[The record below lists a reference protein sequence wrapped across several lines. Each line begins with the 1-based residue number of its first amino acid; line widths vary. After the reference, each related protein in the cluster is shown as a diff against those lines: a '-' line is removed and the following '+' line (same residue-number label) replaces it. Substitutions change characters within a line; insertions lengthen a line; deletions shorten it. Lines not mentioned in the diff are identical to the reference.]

1 MGDKQVK
8 WGIVLSYL
16 LLLLNTLFSLF
27 VTPYIISCLGAA
39 EYGVYK
45 TMSSFTASL
54 TVLDFGLGST
64 VMRYVAKYRASNRE
78 AEIPNYVAMSLIQ
91 AAGIG
96 CIIVLLAIPIYFAID
111 SVYAG
116 TFSQGQLETAH
127 ELFILLIVNLEFSLF
142 ENVVNGVITGSNN
155 FVIGNGVKLIR
166 LIIRAIL
173 LVTALTFIDNSGII
187 VIIDIFAVLCV
198 LTFELI
204 FVLVKMKYKVKLT
217 HWDQSVFIDSGKYTL
232 LMLIQNIA
240 IQFNGNVDTILIGAM
255 VSTTSVTI
263 YSMSLTIFNLYEN
276 LSSAVTSVLLPSAT
290 EIIEREDSP
299 EGLQSWVEKNGRVQF
314 TILAAALGGFIV
326 IGQDFYSL
334 WLGEGYKDC
343 YYLTLILITSTTL
356 PMLNNIALSIL
367 RAQNRMGYRTITL
380 VFSSIINVITS
391 VIGIKL
397 LGYWGAAIGTAA
409 YAIANFFMMN
419 QYYRHYMKFDIFS
432 MLKAITSRT
441 IICAIVATVISA
453 VMHNFSSKSWSGVLL
468 QAVVYIAVYGA
479 LMLLWGLTAEEKSFF
494 HLRKEKK
501 V

>member
-1 MGDKQVK
+1 MGNKQVK

-27 VTPYIISCLGAA
+27 VTPYMISCLGAA

-64 VMRYVAKYRASNRE
+64 VMRYIAKYRASNRE

-96 CIIVLLAIPIYFAID
+96 CIIVFLAIPAYFSID

-127 ELFILLIVNLEFSLF
+127 ALFILLIINLEFHLF
-142 ENVVNGVITGSNN
+142 ENVVNGVITGSKN

-166 LIIRAIL
+166 LIMRSIL
-173 LVTALTFIDNSGII
+173 LVTALTFIADSSII
-187 VIIDIFAVLCV
+187 VLIDIFVVLCA
-198 LTFELI
+198 LAFEVI
-204 FVLVKMKYKVKLT
+204 FLRVKMKYKVKLT
-217 HWDQSVFIDSGKYTL
+217 HWDQSVFVDSGKYTL
-232 LMLIQNIA
+232 LMLLQNIA
-240 IQFNGNVDTILIGAM
+240 IQFNGNVDSILIGAM
-255 VSTTSVTI
+255 VSTTGVTI

-290 EIIEREDSP
+290 EIVEKEATP
-299 EGLQSWVEKNGRVQF
+299 EGLQSWVEKNGHIQF

-326 IGQDFYSL
+326 VGQDFYDL
-334 WLGEGYKDC
+334 WLGEAYKDC
-343 YYLTLILITSTTL
+343 YYLTLILIASTTL

-367 RAQNRMGYRTITL
+367 RAQNKMGYRTITL
-380 VFSSIINVITS
+380 TISSMINVIIS
-391 VIGIKL
+391 VIGIRIW
-397 LGYWGAAIGTAA
+397 GYYGAAIGTAA

-419 QYYRHYMKFDIFS
+419 RYYQHHMKFNIFS
-432 MLKAITSRT
+432 MLKTITNRT
-441 IICAIVATVISA
+441 IVCAIVATVISIA
-453 VMHNFSSKSWSGVLL
+453 VHIFSGKSWLGVLL
-468 QAVVYIAVYGA
+468 QAVVYIVIYGT
-479 LMLLWGLTAEEKSFF
+479 LMLFWGFTTEEKSFF
-494 HLRKEKK
+494 HLLGGKK
-501 V
+501 I